1 MARIYA
7 NENFFRPT
15 IHKLREL
22 GHDVLTSL
30 EAGNANQK
38 IPDEEV
44 LRFAIAEKR
53 IMLTLNRKH
62 FIRLHRL
69 NPNHFGLI
77 VCTEDTNFDALAV
90 RIHEAIQSSGEHIYG
105 TLIKVYRPNSGNSID
120 PV

>member
-22 GHDVLTSL
+22 GHDVLKSL

-62 FIRLHRL
+62 FIRLRPRPGQNTGGHNLSDLR
-69 NPNHFGLI
+69 PADPQTPRHHS
-77 VCTEDTNFDALAV
+77 CTNIPTRQDT
-90 RIHEAIQSSGEHIYG
+90 R
-105 TLIKVYRPNSGNSID
+105 
-120 PV
+120 